1 MIIFYLKR
9 CCDMENKLKTKLNEI
24 DRLKQEIAYSQ
35 KYRKEQEDF
44 IRKKK
49 EEDILKEKVM

>member
-1 MIIFYLKR
+1 
-9 CCDMENKLKTKLNEI
+9 MENKLKSKLNEI

-49 EEDILKEKVM
+49 EEDILKEKVMKFKVFLLK

>member
-1 MIIFYLKR
+1 
-9 CCDMENKLKTKLNEI
+9 MENKLKAKLNEI

-44 IRKKK
+44 IRKKRGK
-49 EEDILKEKVM
+49 RIF